1 MDQQIER
8 EGLVNIIKYDEDNA
22 ALVWKHPVE
31 DFRMGT
37 QLIVHESQEAGHWM
51 CSGPDAIRWR
61 RSVCRF

>member
-31 DFRMGT
+31 DFRMGA
-37 QLIVHESQEAGHWM
+37 QLIVHESQEAVFRHESVAGIGAGK
-51 CSGPDAIRWR
+51 SGGI
-61 RSVCRF
+61 